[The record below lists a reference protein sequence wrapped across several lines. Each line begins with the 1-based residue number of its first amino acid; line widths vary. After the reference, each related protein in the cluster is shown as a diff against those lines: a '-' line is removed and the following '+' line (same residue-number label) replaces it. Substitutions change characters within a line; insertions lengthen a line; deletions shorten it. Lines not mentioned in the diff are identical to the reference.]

1 MKDITVELSKE
12 GINTL
17 KTYII
22 SLQTAFKSKDF
33 MEFIAEKAKK
43 TLLQVQSEK
52 LITEDRGLENEEYR
66 RNHKYYV
73 NENEI
78 VLFNQT
84 TIPQSAMGDDYKE
97 FYPNGFDLAKAVEYG
112 TGIIGAT
119 KTEAEGLEKAGSDGW
134 QYDVR
139 GHGYKGWFYKDQAG
153 NKVWTNGYSGRL
165 IYLTTKQR
173 IEKNIN
179 SWVKEYIEKLK

>member
-12 GINTL
+12 SINTVA
-17 KTYII
+17 KYI
-22 SLQTAFKSKDF
+22 LNMQTALKSKEF
-33 MEFIAEKAKK
+33 MEFIAEKAKE

-52 LITEDRGLENEEYR
+52 LITEDRGVDLEYR
-66 RNHKYYV
+66 RSHKYYV
-73 NENEI
+73 NEDEI
-78 VLFNQT
+78 VLFNHAN
-84 TIPQSAMGDDYKE
+84 IPQSIMGDDYKE

-119 KTEAEGLEKAGSDGW
+119 KTEAEGLAKAGSDGW

-139 GHGYKGWFYKDQAG
+139 GHRYKGWFYKDDAG
-153 NKVWTNGYSGRL
+153 NKVWTKGYSGRL

-173 IEKNIN
+173 IEKNIG
-179 SWVKEYIEKLK
+179 SWVYEYVENIK